1 MRSHEVSLGHLR
13 DGVPEDEGGVAAR
26 LGHVDL
32 PVLGH
37 VVLAEGHLDMRSHEV
52 TIGHVRSHYP
62 GCR

>member
-37 VVLAEGHLDMRSHEV
+37 IILTEGHLDMRSHEI
-52 TIGHVRSHYP
+52 T
-62 GCR
+62 